1 MVGWGEVNTARLGR
15 ILTLPSSALV
25 GKAER
30 RQAQMLSAF
39 LIGVLPLGALSSL
52 IRVQLDPGYATA
64 FRFQV
69 LIYGLSF
76 AVYALS
82 RSRHLTAS
90 SLGALVLAEVMAFGL
105 IIERPDD
112 LLLLV
117 TPLVPILLAS
127 ILLSWRATAVFS
139 LCNIGLMGSI
149 AWFVPDAPATHIWTT
164 TSFVGVCAAIVVLA
178 ARYQV
183 LMERDRQQELQVAE
197 RMAALGTLAAGV
209 AHEINNPLTYVRG
222 NLELL
227 QEQLRP
233 ESENASH
240 RSRIQVALQGLS
252 RVEGIVGDLRT
263 FSRQDAEVL
272 SPVHIEAAVCSA
284 MDMLGAEALG
294 GVPLHQHY
302 QPDLPPALANEDRL
316 IQVVVNLLNNALQSM
331 GSSTVGPRLTVSA
344 SQCADGRLQLEVSDT
359 GAGISED
366 HLSQIFRPFFT
377 TKSDTGGMGLGLSM
391 CRSMMVRMG
400 GEISATSRVGKGSCF
415 VLKLPAAQRRPESA
429 QPADT
434 ALAAREDSARVL
446 VIDDEASILSIIGE
460 VLSEHTVTLAQS
472 GQRGL
477 EHLIKEDYDL
487 VLCDLMMPGI
497 SGVQVFERSVREKP
511 ELADRFIFMT
521 GGTISPTVRDFIEQR
536 QSEWLSKPFR
546 PRELRELV
554 GSQLG
559 S

>member
-1 MVGWGEVNTARLGR
+1 
-15 ILTLPSSALV
+15 
-25 GKAER
+25 
-30 RQAQMLSAF
+30 
-39 LIGVLPLGALSSL
+39 
-52 IRVQLDPGYATA
+52 
-64 FRFQV
+64 
-69 LIYGLSF
+69 
-76 AVYALS
+76 
-82 RSRHLTAS
+82 
-90 SLGALVLAEVMAFGL
+90 MAFGL

-127 ILLSWRATAVFS
+127 ILFSWRATAVFS

-164 TSFVGVCAAIVVLA
+164 TSFVGVCAAVVVLA

-222 NLELL
+222 NMELL
-227 QEQLRP
+227 QEQLRH
-233 ESENASH
+233 EDGNASH

-272 SPVHIEAAVCSA
+272 SPVDIEATVCSA
-284 MDMLGAEALG
+284 MDMLGPEALG

-331 GSSTVGPRLTVSA
+331 GSSAADPRLTVCA
-344 SQCADGRLQLEVSDT
+344 SECADGRLQIEVSDT

-377 TKSDTGGMGLGLSM
+377 TKSETGGMGLGLSM

-429 QPADT
+429 QPPADT
-434 ALAAREDSARVL
+434 ALPAKETSARVL
-446 VIDDEASILSIIGE
+446 VIDDEEAILSIIGE
-460 VLSEHTVTLAQS
+460 VLGEHTVTLAQS

-497 SGVQVFERSVREKP
+497 SGVKVFERSVREKP
-511 ELADRFIFMT
+511 DLADRFIFMT
-521 GGTISPTVRDFIEQR
+521 GGTISPAVRDFIEQR

-554 GSQLG
+554 GSQLR